1 MKRLTVAVAVLTLA
15 AAGEAP
21 AAEGTPPPA
30 GASPAAA
37 APAAKPAPS
46 PSAPAA
52 KPAPA
57 PGKPAAKPVDMDATL
72 YGIGLVIARNLD
84 AFSLTR
90 AELDKVIVGL
100 RDGVAG
106 KPKAELDQSLQM
118 SINDLARNRM
128 GAKEKKVGGPYLA
141 KMALDPKAKK
151 TASGAIVIPLQE
163 GTGASPAASDTVE
176 VHYTGTLV
184 DGSVF
189 DSSRARGPAKFPLG
203 NVIPCWT
210 EAMQQMKVGG
220 KAKIVCPAEIAYGDR
235 GSPPRVPPNAVL
247 TFEVELLNVVK

>member
-1 MKRLTVAVAVLTLA
+1 MKSLAVAVAVLALA
-15 AAGEAP
+15 AAGGAN
-21 AAEGTPPPA
+21 AAEGTPPA
-30 GASPAAA
+30 AS
-37 APAAKPAPS
+37 
-46 PSAPAA
+46 AA

-57 PGKPAAKPVDMDATL
+57 PAKPAAKPDMDATL

-84 AFSLTR
+84 AFSLSR
-90 AELDKVIVGL
+90 AELDRVIVGL
-100 RDGVAG
+100 RDGVTG
-106 KPKAELDQSLQM
+106 KPKVELDQPLQM
-118 SINDLARNRM
+118 SINELARTRL
-128 GAKEKKVGGPYLA
+128 GAKEKKAGGPYLA

-163 GTGASPAASDTVE
+163 GTGASPTASDTVE

-189 DSSRARGPAKFPLG
+189 DSSRGRGPAKFPLG